1 MDRCFLRPQQNLLTT
16 RTVAV
21 FGASVL
27 VALVAQMAMPA
38 DAVASELTG
47 PSAGSVAGSIHGTSL
62 LANFSSSILA
72 AVTGGDAYLSW
83 WKLAL
88 VVLAFVFWVRNCD
101 WINQDAVKLADG
113 TSIVA
118 QFWNLMNVGVGLAG
132 FFAAIS
138 IPIFWVGYPLLLLA
152 SLVPIICY
160 KFVRKKQ
167 LSVNQGLRQRVSGK
181 GYQDSAGEVLA
192 QDEGIELNFSPAG
205 DTDVLRKSALI
216 KARQSSGFV
225 PLKEM
230 LFDGK
235 AKRADIIQIDYS
247 QTQAAA
253 KMFVDGNWHAISPM
267 DRPSGDALLV
277 SLKSLAGLNP
287 EERRKKQKGTFSF
300 KSELGKAEVLVRSQ
314 GVKTGEKVRMKFVR
328 ATKDLLNLKQLG
340 MFSSM
345 ADEFIASL
353 NSTGIVIVSAP
364 SKHGLSTTW
373 QGVLVSADRLTRDC
387 IGLIASDEMETA
399 IENITPKE
407 YESDDLAA
415 TALKAALLAQPDA
428 IALPEIP
435 NSDVLDMLS
444 EQVITQDRAAWLQI
458 NSNSSAEAL
467 LRVYSKAGNRDNFRQ
482 AVKYVSCQRL
492 LRRLCE
498 DCKQEVPVPPKTIKA
513 LGGDPKTQK
522 TIFQHWRLPPPEQRV
537 DEKGRD
543 TEFPPCETCRGLGYI
558 GRIAIFEMIK
568 VNDAV
573 REALKK
579 TPKVAAIDKA
589 ATASKAKKSMK
600 SGAYQLVLLG
610 VTSLAEVQST
620 LKK

>member
-1 MDRCFLRPQQNLLTT
+1 MDRRFSRLRFNLPTI
-16 RTVAV
+16 RTLAV
-21 FGASVL
+21 SSASVF
-27 VALVAQMAMPA
+27 VALLATAGE
-38 DAVASELTG
+38 AVAAGPLVEL
-47 PSAGSVAGSIHGTSL
+47 SSL
-62 LANFSSSILA
+62 SPVLA
-72 AVTGGDAYLSW
+72 AVTGGNAYLSW

-88 VVLAFVFWVRNCD
+88 VVLTFVFWVRNSD
-101 WINQDAVKLADG
+101 WINQDSVKLAGG
-113 TSIVA
+113 TSIVP
-118 QFWNLMNVGVGLAG
+118 QFWNLMNVGLGLAG

-138 IPIFWVGYPLLLLA
+138 IPIFWIGYPLLLLA
-152 SLVPIICY
+152 SLVPLICY
-160 KFVRKKQ
+160 MFVRKSQ
-167 LSVNQGLRQRVSGK
+167 LNVNQGLRQRVSGK
-181 GYQDSAGEVLA
+181 GYQDSEGEVLA
-192 QDEGIELNFSPAG
+192 QDEGVELNFSPAG

-216 KARQSSGFV
+216 KARQSAGFV

-235 AKRADIIQIDYS
+235 SKRADIIQIDYT
-247 QTQAAA
+247 QTQAVA
-253 KMFVDGNWHAISPM
+253 KMFVDGTWHATAPM
-267 DRPSGDALLV
+267 DRPAGDALLV

-287 EERRKKQKGTFSF
+287 AERRAKQKGTFSF

-328 ATKDLLNLKQLG
+328 ETKNLLNLKQLG

-345 ADEFIASL
+345 ADKFIACL
-353 NSTGIVIVSAP
+353 NSSGIVIVSAP
-364 SKHGLSTTW
+364 SKHGLSSTW

-387 IGLIASDEMETA
+387 VGLISSDEMETA
-399 IENITPKE
+399 IENVTPKE

-415 TALKAALLAQPDA
+415 TALKAVLLTQPDA

-435 NSDVLDMLS
+435 SSDVLDMLS
-444 EQVITQDRAAWLQI
+444 DQVLTQDRGAWLQV
-458 NSNSSAEAL
+458 NSNSAAEAL

-482 AVKYVSCQRL
+482 AVKYVTCQRL
-492 LRRLCE
+492 LRRLCD

-522 TIFQHWRLPPPEQRV
+522 TIHQHWRLPPPEQRV
-537 DEKGRD
+537 DEKGREI
-543 TEFPPCETCRGLGYI
+543 EFPTCETCRGLGYI

-579 TPKVAAIDKA
+579 SPKVAAIDKV
-589 ATASKAKKSMK
+589 ATESKAKKSMK
-600 SGAYQLVLLG
+600 SGAYKLVLMG
-610 VTSLAEVQST
+610 VTSLPEVQST

>member
-1 MDRCFLRPQQNLLTT
+1 MDRRSSSLRFNLSTT
-16 RTVAV
+16 RTLAV
-21 FGASVL
+21 MAASVL
-27 VALVAQMAMPA
+27 MALGAQVAIP
-38 DAVASELTG
+38 AVAH
-47 PSAGSVAGSIHGTSL
+47 GSVPSIGGTAPLSSSL
-62 LANFSSSILA
+62 LPVLA
-72 AVTGGDAYLSW
+72 AATGGNAYLSW

-88 VVLAFVFWVRNCD
+88 VVLTFVFWVRNSD
-101 WINQDAVKLADG
+101 WINQDSVKLADG
-113 TSIVA
+113 TAIDP

-152 SLVPIICY
+152 SLLPIICY

-167 LSVNQGLRQRVSGK
+167 LSENQGLRQRVSGK
-181 GYQDSAGEVLA
+181 GYQDDQGEVLA
-192 QDEGIELNFSPAG
+192 QDEGVELNFSPAG

-216 KARQSSGFV
+216 KARQSAGFV

-247 QTQAAA
+247 QAQAAA
-253 KMFVDGNWHAISPM
+253 KMFVDGTWHTTAPM
-267 DRPSGDALLV
+267 DRPAGDALLV
-277 SLKSLAGLNP
+277 SLKNLAGLDP
-287 EERRKKQKGTFSF
+287 AERRAKQKGTFSF

-328 ATKDLLNLKQLG
+328 ETKNLLNLKQLG

-345 ADEFIASL
+345 ADKFIACL
-353 NSTGIVIVSAP
+353 NSTGIAIVSAP
-364 SKHGLSTTW
+364 PKHGLSTTW

-399 IENITPKE
+399 IENVTPKE
-407 YESDDLAA
+407 YETDDAAA

-435 NSDVLDMLS
+435 SSEVLDMLS
-444 EQVITQDRAAWLQI
+444 EQVLTQDRSAWLQI
-458 NSNSSAEAL
+458 NSNTAAEAL

-482 AVKYVSCQRL
+482 AVRYASCQRL

-522 TIFQHWRLPPPEQRV
+522 TIYQHWRLPPPEERV
-537 DEKGRD
+537 DEKGREI
-543 TEFPPCETCRGLGYI
+543 EFPPCETCRGLGYI

-579 TPKVAAIDKA
+579 SPKVAAIDKV
-589 ATASKAKKSMK
+589 ATESKAKKSMK

>member
-1 MDRCFLRPQQNLLTT
+1 MDRRFSCLRFNLLTI
-16 RTVAV
+16 RTLAV
-21 FGASVL
+21 SSAGVF
-27 VALVAQMAMPA
+27 VALLATA
-38 DAVASELTG
+38 DAAVAAG
-47 PSAGSVAGSIHGTSL
+47 PLVE
-62 LANFSSSILA
+62 FSSLSPVLA
-72 AVTGGDAYLSW
+72 AVKGGGAYLSW

-88 VVLAFVFWVRNCD
+88 VVLTFVFWVRNSD

-113 TSIVA
+113 TSIVP
-118 QFWNLMNVGVGLAG
+118 QFWNLMNVGLGLAG

-138 IPIFWVGYPLLLLA
+138 IPMFWVGYPLLLLA
-152 SLVPIICY
+152 SLVPLICY
-160 KFVRKKQ
+160 LFVRKKQ

-181 GYQDSAGEVLA
+181 GYQDSDAEVLA
-192 QDEGIELNFSPAG
+192 QDEGVELDFTPAG
-205 DTDVLRKSALI
+205 DTDVLRKGALI
-216 KARQSSGFV
+216 KARQSPGFV

-235 AKRADIIQIDYS
+235 SKRADIIQIDYT
-247 QTQAAA
+247 QTQAVA
-253 KMFVDGNWHAISPM
+253 KMFVDGTWHATAPM
-267 DRPSGDALLV
+267 DRPAGDALLV
-277 SLKSLAGLNP
+277 SLKNLAGLNP
-287 EERRKKQKGTFSF
+287 AERRAKQKGTFSF

-328 ATKDLLNLKQLG
+328 ETKNLLNLKELG

-345 ADEFIASL
+345 ADKFIACL

-364 SKHGLSTTW
+364 PKHGLSSTW

-387 IGLIASDEMETA
+387 VGLISSDEMETA

-415 TALKAALLAQPDA
+415 TALKAVLLTQPDA

-444 EQVITQDRAAWLQI
+444 DQVLTQDRAAWLQI
-458 NSNSSAEAL
+458 NSNSAAEAL

-492 LRRLCE
+492 LRRLCD

-513 LGGDPKTQK
+513 LGGDPKTQQ
-522 TIFQHWRLPPPEQRV
+522 TIHQHWRLPPPEQRV
-537 DEKGRD
+537 DEKGREI
-543 TEFPPCETCRGLGYI
+543 EFPKCETCRGLGYI
-558 GRIAIFEMIK
+558 GRIGIFEMIK

-579 TPKVAAIDKA
+579 TPKVAAIDKV
-589 ATASKAKKSMK
+589 ATESKAKKSMK